1 IRKRQLHVRERHVR
15 VPAAVLIDQAR
26 VVHAAEVI
34 ARQHQ
39 QFGRGMLADDM
50 DVLIGGI
57 RRSPVAIVVA
67 AALGRP
73 QLDRL
78 ARPGPQPAP
87 PVAQVLDERV
97 RLVLRRH
104 PDAPDSRVRAVRE
117 RKVDAAVE
125 SGERQGRHAAPVR
138 ERLEWRAVTRG
149 QDDGEHILLEA
160 RLAAG
165 HPVAQVTDAGEDDRS
180 RGGRTLHRVGV
191 RHACG
196 GMQRSD
202 EWGWILSFHV
212 STHGPSRRSSHPVA
226 RPCKRASD
234 ARARRPGGGAQPKGA
249 AAGNRREVHPAVVG
263 QSDATAAGPSAPP
276 PDFPVVAIGAS
287 AGGLE
292 AFKRFMGAIPPDGG
306 IAFALI
312 PHLDPNHAS
321 LMVELLAKHTRMPIQ
336 EAGHGMVI
344 ERNHVYVIPPKPY
357 LAFNEGVLELSR
369 PPEARGRQ
377 TAIDFSLR
385 SLAADRKEK
394 AIGVIFSGT
403 GSHGT
408 AGIKE
413 IKFVGGMVM
422 VQDPATAEYD
432 QMPRSAIATGLVD
445 YVLAPE
451 DMPAAL
457 LRYVNHAYLQA
468 GPEAVSPG

>member
-1 IRKRQLHVRERHVR
+1 M
-15 VPAAVLIDQAR
+15 
-26 VVHAAEVI
+26 
-34 ARQHQ
+34 
-39 QFGRGMLADDM
+39 GTS
-50 DVLIGGI
+50 
-57 RRSPVAIVVA
+57 RR
-67 AALGRP
+67 
-73 QLDRL
+73 
-78 ARPGPQPAP
+78 
-87 PVAQVLDERV
+87 
-97 RLVLRRH
+97 RRTSS
-104 PDAPDSRVRAVRE
+104 AKSSR
-117 RKVDAAVE
+117 
-125 SGERQGRHAAPVR
+125 
-138 ERLEWRAVTRG
+138 
-149 QDDGEHILLEA
+149 EA
-160 RLAAG
+160 RRTA
-165 HPVAQVTDAGEDDRS
+165 
-180 RGGRTLHRVGV
+180 RGV
-191 RHACG
+191 
-196 GMQRSD
+196 
-202 EWGWILSFHV
+202 
-212 STHGPSRRSSHPVA
+212 
-226 RPCKRASD
+226 
-234 ARARRPGGGAQPKGA
+234 QPKGVPT
-249 AAGNRREVHPAVVG
+249 GKRREVHQAVAG
-263 QSDATAAGPSAPP
+263 PSDATAVAMSAPR

-292 AFKRFMGAIPPDGG
+292 AFKRFMGAMPADGG

-321 LMVELLAKHTRMPIQ
+321 LMVELLAKHTRMPIH
-336 EAGHGMVI
+336 EAGHGMAI
-344 ERNHVYVIPPKPY
+344 ERNHVYVIPPKHY

-385 SLAADRKEK
+385 SLAEDRKEK

-457 LRYVNHAYLQA
+457 LRYVNHAYVQA
-468 GPEAVSPG
+468 GTETISPGQEAANVFPTRAVPFQHIGQALFCCQPCPILHGCGLHHGIRENPRVRLP

>member
-1 IRKRQLHVRERHVR
+1 MPVGRRGRLLGEGPHPVVGIGAENAILPGIRERQLHVGERHVR
-15 VPAAVLIDQAR
+15 GPAAVLIDQAR

-117 RKVDAAVE
+117 RKVDAAVQ

-149 QDDGEHILLEA
+149 QDDREHILLEA

-165 HPVAQVTDAGEDDRS
+165 HPAAQVVDAGEGDRS

-196 GMQRSD
+196 GMQWSD

-212 STHGPSRRSSHPVA
+212 SSHGPSRRSPLPVA

-234 ARARRPGGGAQPKGA
+234 ARARRPRGK
-249 AAGNRREVHPAVVG
+249 
-263 QSDATAAGPSAPP
+263 S
-276 PDFPVVAIGAS
+276 
-287 AGGLE
+287 
-292 AFKRFMGAIPPDGG
+292 
-306 IAFALI
+306 
-312 PHLDPNHAS
+312 
-321 LMVELLAKHTRMPIQ
+321 
-336 EAGHGMVI
+336 
-344 ERNHVYVIPPKPY
+344 RNCPGS
-357 LAFNEGVLELSR
+357 GV
-369 PPEARGRQ
+369 
-377 TAIDFSLR
+377 
-385 SLAADRKEK
+385 
-394 AIGVIFSGT
+394 
-403 GSHGT
+403 
-408 AGIKE
+408 
-413 IKFVGGMVM
+413 
-422 VQDPATAEYD
+422 
-432 QMPRSAIATGLVD
+432 
-445 YVLAPE
+445 
-451 DMPAAL
+451 
-457 LRYVNHAYLQA
+457 
-468 GPEAVSPG
+468 AVSTIPACPR